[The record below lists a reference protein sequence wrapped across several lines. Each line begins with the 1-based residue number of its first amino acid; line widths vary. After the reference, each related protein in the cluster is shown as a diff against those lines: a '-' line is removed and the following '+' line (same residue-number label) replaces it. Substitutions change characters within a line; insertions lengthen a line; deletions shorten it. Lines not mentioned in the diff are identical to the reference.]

1 MRNLILLIV
10 LLFAAAPVAAQQKG
24 AYQKPTARELEL
36 LRRAEVPE
44 LRYLQAGTQPTQ
56 VVLLHVEREQFDEL
70 AKAHGEHLKLLR
82 QVKAGAHFHHGHW
95 WDDWVFYFLLPGIGT
110 TACVCVLLVFLI
122 VI

>member
-1 MRNLILLIV
+1 MRNLVLPSV
-10 LLFAAAPVAAQQKG
+10 LLFAGVPFGAQQKG
-24 AYQKPTARELEL
+24 AYQKPTTRELEL

-56 VVLLHVEREQFDEL
+56 VVLLHVERKQLDEL

-110 TACVCVLLVFLI
+110 TVGVCVLLVILI

>member
-10 LLFAAAPVAAQQKG
+10 LLFAAAPLAAQQKG
-24 AYQKPTARELEL
+24 TYHKPTTRELEL

-110 TACVCVLLVFLI
+110 TVAVCLLLVFLI

>member
-1 MRNLILLIV
+1 MRNLILLLV
-10 LLFAAAPVAAQQKG
+10 LLLVAAPLAAQQKG
-24 AYQKPTARELEL
+24 AYQKPTTRELEL

-44 LRYLQAGTQPTQ
+44 LRHLQAGNQPTQ
-56 VVLLHVEREQFDEL
+56 VVLLHVERKQLEEL

-122 VI
+122 VL